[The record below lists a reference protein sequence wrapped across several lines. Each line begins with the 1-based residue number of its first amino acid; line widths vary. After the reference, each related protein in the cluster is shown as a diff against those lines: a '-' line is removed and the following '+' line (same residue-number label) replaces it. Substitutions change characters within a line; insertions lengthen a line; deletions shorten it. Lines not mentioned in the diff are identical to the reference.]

1 MLVKIPLK
9 NTSETAVVD
18 AEVYDF
24 LVENPYLKKIKFVEN
39 LRKHSRGYA
48 FFQKNW
54 PLGEGVYKNETIYL
68 HKLIAEKF
76 VTKPDANERLLV
88 NIINSNPLDCRKANL
103 EWANRSKVVRNTN
116 KSVNRYGYRG
126 VVKSGK
132 KYRAVIFKNKERF
145 DLGVFDTPIEAAR
158 AYNVKSLEFFGKT
171 NGLNQI
177 PE

>member
-1 MLVKIPLK
+1 MIVKIPLR
-9 NTSETAVVD
+9 NTSESAVVD

-24 LVENPYLKKIKFVEN
+24 LVENPYLKKIKFLES

-54 PLGEGVYKNETIYL
+54 PLGGGVYRNETIYL
-68 HKLIAEKF
+68 HKIIAEKF
-76 VTKPDANERLLV
+76 IKKPESKERLLV
-88 NIINSNPLDCRKANL
+88 NIVNGNPLDCRKVNL
-103 EWANRSKVVRNTN
+103 EWTNRSKVVRNTN

-126 VVKSGK
+126 VVKNGK
-132 KYRAVIFKNKERF
+132 KFRSIIFKDKVRY
-145 DLGVFDTPIEAAR
+145 DLGLFDTPLEAAR
-158 AYNVKSLEFFGKT
+158 AYNEKSLELFGKT

>member
-68 HKLIAEKF
+68 HKLVAEKF
-76 VTKPDANERLLV
+76 VNKPDAQERLLV

-145 DLGVFDTPIEAAR
+145 DLGIFDTPIEAAR
-158 AYNVKSLEFFGKT
+158 AYNAKSLEFFGKT

-177 PE
+177 PD

>member
-9 NTSETAVVD
+9 NTGESAVVD

-24 LVENPYLKKIKFVEN
+24 LVENPYLKKIKFLEN

-68 HKLIAEKF
+68 HKLIADKF
-76 VTKPDANERLLV
+76 INKQETGERLLV
-88 NIINSNPLDCRKANL
+88 NIINCNPLDCRKENL

-132 KYRAVIFKNKERF
+132 KFRAVIFKDKVRF
-145 DLGVFDTPIEAAR
+145 DLGIFETPIEAAR
-158 AYNVKSLEFFGKT
+158 AYNQKSLEFFGKT
-171 NGLNQI
+171 IGLNQI